1 MQRTGRAS
9 PARSTCYRRT
19 LAQVIE
25 VGIPQQIALIASAQ
39 NCAHGNDERRTA
51 PKDPPNMNVSAYNK
65 ALDKN
70 LEDTFPASD
79 PVFVLQSPTAAPTVS
94 PQRTLS

>member
-1 MQRTGRAS
+1 MLMEMMNAA
-9 PARSTCYRRT
+9 PHRRT
-19 LAQVIE
+19 RE
-25 VGIPQQIALIASAQ
+25 Y
-39 NCAHGNDERRTA
+39 ERERENKA
-51 PKDPPNMNVSAYNK
+51 ERKHYNK
-65 ALDKN
+65 ALDKS